1 MLLVCPCLHRGQAL
15 WRALPQLR
23 ELKVEG
29 NLLNPAECARAR
41 AAVPAVSAR
50 YRSGT
55 GTADDNSEQNDLPK
69 TSAQV
74 PRVVL

>member
-1 MLLVCPCLHRGQAL
+1 MLLLCPCLHRGQAL

-23 ELKVEG
+23 ELKLDG

-50 YRSGT
+50 SS
-55 GTADDNSEQNDLPK
+55 TADDNSEQNDLPK